1 MSSFVVGILVNK
13 GLNGSKS
20 IWAYIIGTLTVY
32 IPALIW
38 LSVFDF
44 SWPEEG
50 MLLSQGVYPFLIG
63 DMIKAIIASLFTVG
77 LTYSSLKNYLYKK

>member
-1 MSSFVVGILVNK
+1 MGILVNK

-50 MLLSQGVYPFLIG
+50 MLLSQGVYPF
-63 DMIKAIIASLFTVG
+63 
-77 LTYSSLKNYLYKK
+77 